1 MNGALTQLRQISE
14 LGQGTYYYCLIV
26 TIVLNLPITTE

>member
-1 MNGALTQLRQISE
+1 MNGALPQLRQISE
-14 LGQGTYYYCLIV
+14 LGQGTYYYSLIV